1 MSLKEFWQH
10 TPYEINIIVE
20 SRAEHEIETQKVLSW
35 LTAAL
40 VRTKEFPTFK
50 EYMSKK
56 EKQSVDIEQERE
68 QLKREFGGVMNG

>member
-1 MSLKEFWQH
+1 MSLKEFWQY
-10 TPYEINIIVE
+10 TPREINIIVE
-20 SRAEHEIETQKVLSW
+20 SRAEHEIEMQKVLSW

-40 VRTKEFPTFK
+40 IRTEEFPTFK